1 MNTYLLFKSIHL
13 IAVISWMA
21 GLLYLPRI
29 FVYHSEADR
38 DKKSEDLIST
48 FKIMERR
55 LFIYIMNPAMIVS
68 WIFGILL
75 IHSIGIN
82 SFGSLWLQLKMFF
95 IVILTIYHFFLL
107 QCLRKFAEN
116 RNSYSSKFYRII
128 NEIPTVL
135 LIMIIFVVVFK
146 FICAS
151 CLLHIDFPNYLINVR
166 SYIALN
172 HKSNSS
178 TVASVWGRTVNN
190 HWVVKR

>member
-29 FVYHSEADR
+29 FVYHSESVANN
-38 DKKSEDLIST
+38 KSQDLLST

-75 IHSIGIN
+75 IHTIGIDN
-82 SFGSLWLQLKMFF
+82 FGSLWLQLKLFF
-95 IVILTIYHFFLL
+95 VIILTIYHFFLFR
-107 QCLRKFAEN
+107 CLRKFTEN
-116 RNSYSSKFYRII
+116 INSFSPKFYRII

-135 LIMIIFVVVFK
+135 IILIILVVVFK
-146 FICAS
+146 P
-151 CLLHIDFPNYLINVR
+151 L
-166 SYIALN
+166 
-172 HKSNSS
+172 
-178 TVASVWGRTVNN
+178 
-190 HWVVKR
+190 

>member
-13 IAVISWMA
+13 IAVVSWMA

-29 FVYHSEADR
+29 FVYHSEALQSN
-38 DKKSEDLIST
+38 KSEDLIET
-48 FKIMERR
+48 FKVMERR
-55 LFIYIMNPAMIVS
+55 LLIYIMNPAMIVS

-95 IVILTIYHFFLL
+95 VVILTIYHFFLL
-107 QCLRKFAEN
+107 QCLRKLAEN

-135 LIMIIFVVVFK
+135 LITIIFLVIFK
-146 FICAS
+146 P
-151 CLLHIDFPNYLINVR
+151 L
-166 SYIALN
+166 
-172 HKSNSS
+172 
-178 TVASVWGRTVNN
+178 
-190 HWVVKR
+190 